1 MPKDFVING
10 TLITFSKDV
19 RVSKNYL
26 WHEKDRQFEDRRTG
40 VRRSDLLDDAK
51 VDVFED
57 RVRAWFLDW
66 ATKLVHSDLIDDGT
80 SPGDYVAISVALAYI
95 EGIEHYRRGREPDPN
110 RKGEA
115 GNWFRASARGIFPAA
130 SEKAIGMLYKST
142 RCGLFHSGFT
152 NDRVYISH
160 VNYSVALEKTSDG
173 ELHIHPARFV
183 ERVAEDFKAYV
194 HELRSNPSGEA
205 AARFKTLWDKRWESS

>member
-10 TLITFSKDV
+10 ILITFSKNV

-26 WHEKDRQFEDRRTG
+26 WHAEDRQFEDRSTG
-40 VRRSDLLDDAK
+40 VRRSDSLYSAK

-57 RVRAWFLDW
+57 RTRTWFLDW
-66 ATKLVHSDLIDDGT
+66 AAKLVHGDLIDDGT

-110 RKGEA
+110 RKGAA
-115 GNWFRASARGIFPAA
+115 GNWFRASAGRIFPTA
-130 SEKAIGMLYKST
+130 SEKAIEMLYKST

-152 NDRVYISH
+152 KDRVYISH
-160 VNYSVALEKTSDG
+160 AHYSVALEKTADG
-173 ELHIHPARFV
+173 KLHIDPARFV
-183 ERVAEDFKAYV
+183 QHVLKDFDAYV
-194 HELRSNPSGEA
+194 HELRANPSGAFAQE
-205 AARFKTLWDKRWESS
+205 FEKLWDMRWASS